1 MMRTDGREQRQTQK
15 QGLRPD
21 WASGDDA
28 QWAAQFELA
37 LAVEHTPPVGLAE
50 EVLEEARLTAVEAG
64 TSVREIFGDPTA
76 YAETVAAE
84 RIDEAHRSTVD
95 LEGFAAGDRFTSSL
109 LLAGGQ
115 VALFGVVLWVS
126 NGFRM
131 NVGWP
136 TGGAGLL
143 LSVLIVLVTG
153 VIPELR
159 AAGRLRAGRI
169 AIACAAVLVVACAVG
184 FTAIPRGPQVSVPV
198 PSLFVVG
205 ALLGVLGW
213 RLSPE
218 RVGRW
223 FRERAVPADATR
235 DDDEAWLIRL
245 SALLRGRHRVSA
257 GDAARAVTEARDHL
271 AASGGSAAG
280 EFGDVEVYA
289 LRLSEG
295 PGKTQRA
302 ARAEVVPTVLFTGGL
317 LWWGLDV
324 LSAPEPSSLWF
335 WAKVAVLVV
344 GIWAWATT
352 TWSLWRKL
360 RPGGRGGPGGT
371 DSTGGTASTS
381 GTGGTDSAGST
392 GGTGGGSG
400 VKDG

>member
-1 MMRTDGREQRQTQK
+1 MMRTDRREQRQAHKQEQEQGRTQE
-15 QGLRPD
+15 PD
-21 WASGDDA
+21 WASSDDA

-37 LAVEHTPPVGLAE
+37 LAVEHTPPDGLAGQ
-50 EVLEEARLTAVEAG
+50 VLEEARLTAAEAG
-64 TSVREIFGDPTA
+64 ASVREIFGDPAA
-76 YAETVAAE
+76 YADTVAAE
-84 RIDEAHRSTVD
+84 RIDEAHRSSVD
-95 LEGFAAGDRFTSSL
+95 LEGFAAGDRFASSL

-126 NGFRM
+126 NGFQV

-143 LSVLIVLVTG
+143 LAVLIVLVTG

-169 AIACAAVLVVACAVG
+169 AVACAAVLVVACAVG
-184 FTAIPRGPQVSVPV
+184 FTAIPRGPQVSVPA

-213 RLSPE
+213 RLPAE
-218 RVGRW
+218 RVGRS
-223 FRERAVPADATR
+223 FRERAVATEAVR
-235 DDDEAWLIRL
+235 DDEAWLTRL

-257 GDAARAVTEARDHL
+257 GDAARCVSEARDHL

-295 PGKTQRA
+295 PGKTRRV
-302 ARAEVVPTVLFTGGL
+302 ARAEVVPTVMFTGGL
-317 LWWGLDV
+317 LWWGTDLVSDPDT
-324 LSAPEPSSLWF
+324 ASLWF
-335 WAKVAVLVV
+335 WAKAAVLVV
-344 GIWAWATT
+344 GICAWATT

-360 RPGGRGGPGGT
+360 RPGG
-371 DSTGGTASTS
+371 TGAK
-381 GTGGTDSAGST
+381 A
-392 GGTGGGSG
+392 
-400 VKDG
+400 

>member
-1 MMRTDGREQRQTQK
+1 MRTNGAEQKKQTQA
-15 QGLRPD
+15 QGQMSD

-28 QWAAQFELA
+28 QWAAEFELA
-37 LAVEHTPPVGLAE
+37 LVVEHTPPAGLAE
-50 EVLEEARLTAVEAG
+50 QVLEEARLTAAEAEAP
-64 TSVREIFGDPTA
+64 VREIFGDPAA

-115 VALFGVVLWVS
+115 VILFGVVLWVS
-126 NGFRM
+126 NGFRV

-143 LSVLIVLVTG
+143 LAALIVLVTG

-159 AAGRLRAGRI
+159 AAGRLRARRI

-184 FTAIPRGPQVSVPV
+184 FTAIPRGPQVSVPA
-198 PSLFVVG
+198 PALLVVG

-213 RLSPE
+213 RISPE

-223 FRERAVPADATR
+223 FRGRAVPAEAMR
-235 DDDEAWLIRL
+235 DDDEAWLERL
-245 SALLRGRHRVSA
+245 NALLRGRHRMSA
-257 GDAARAVTEARDHL
+257 RDAGRCVTEARDHL

-302 ARAEVVPTVLFTGGL
+302 ARAEVVPTILFTAGL
-317 LWWGLDV
+317 LWWGFDLF
-324 LSAPEPSSLWF
+324 SPPEPTSFWF
-335 WAKVAVLVV
+335 WAKAAVLVA
-344 GIWAWATT
+344 GICGWAIT

-360 RPGGRGGPGGT
+360 RRGG
-371 DSTGGTASTS
+371 DSGAK
-381 GTGGTDSAGST
+381 A
-392 GGTGGGSG
+392 
-400 VKDG
+400 

>member
-1 MMRTDGREQRQTQK
+1 MTRTSGREQTQQK
-15 QGLRPD
+15 QGQGQMPD

-28 QWAAQFELA
+28 RWAAEFELA
-37 LAVEHTPPVGLAE
+37 LAVEHTPPDGLAAQ
-50 EVLEEARLTAVEAG
+50 VLEEARLTAVEAG
-64 TSVREIFGDPTA
+64 IPLREIFGDPTA

-115 VALFGVVLWVS
+115 VALFGVVLWAS
-126 NGFRM
+126 NGFRV

-143 LSVLIVLVTG
+143 LAVLIVLVTG

-169 AIACAAVLVVACAVG
+169 AVACAAVLVVACAVG
-184 FTAIPRGPQVSVPV
+184 FTAIPRGPQVSVPA

-223 FRERAVPADATR
+223 FRERGVPAEAIR
-235 DDDEAWLIRL
+235 DDDEAWLTRL
-245 SALLRGRHRVSA
+245 SALLRGRHRVPA
-257 GDAARAVTEARDHL
+257 GDAARCVSEARDHL

-295 PGKTQRA
+295 PGKTRRA
-302 ARAEVVPTVLFTGGL
+302 ARAEVVPTVLFTGGI
-317 LWWGLDV
+317 LWWGLDLV
-324 LSAPEPSSLWF
+324 STPEPASLWF

-344 GIWAWATT
+344 AIWAWATT

-360 RPGGRGGPGGT
+360 RPGG
-371 DSTGGTASTS
+371 
-381 GTGGTDSAGST
+381 T
-392 GGTGGGSG
+392 GGTGGTGGDSG
-400 VKDG
+400 AKNA